1 VSDEGVRESYGAMI
15 TACGGQRR
23 PAPRRLVRPAAG
35 ARRRRGA
42 ARGLARRAVGAL
54 ALAALLLVAAGC
66 GSGSSPGTST
76 ATSAAAPS
84 TTLAAAPPQ
93 PSERC
98 GDPAAKA
105 RTFWLD
111 APGGARLQAATVGGG
126 PDAAVFVHESGSE
139 GMCGFW
145 SYANWLART
154 HHLRAVLFDQCGYG
168 ESACP
173 GGRDET
179 GPAWGA
185 ATAAA
190 VAWAR
195 DHGARHV
202 TLVGASFGG
211 IVVLHAATSIRP
223 AVDAVVDLSGELSW
237 NDLDSLPASRG
248 LAVPA
253 LFAVAPGDRYVTV
266 GDMRRVYQASSAR
279 PKRLVVLSQPLGH
292 GWAMLSDNGWTPLA
306 STVADWVGGRR
317 R

>member
-1 VSDEGVRESYGAMI
+1 VSDERARESYGAMAR
-15 TACGGQRR
+15 TCYGLSSPGRR
-23 PAPRRLVRPAAG
+23 W
-35 ARRRRGA
+35 RGA
-42 ARGLARRAVGAL
+42 GAL
-54 ALAALLLVAAGC
+54 ALATLLLAAAGC
-66 GSGSSPGTST
+66 GSGSKGAAT
-76 ATSAAAPS
+76 ATSAAAAPS
-84 TTLAAAPPQ
+84 TALAAAPPQ

-98 GDPAAKA
+98 GDPATKA
-105 RTFWLD
+105 RAFWLD
-111 APGGARLQAATVGGG
+111 VPGGARLQAAMVGGG

-139 GMCGFW
+139 GLCGFW
-145 SYANWLART
+145 AYANWLART

-179 GPAWGA
+179 GPAWGM

-195 DHGARHV
+195 GHGARHV

-211 IVVLHAATSIRP
+211 IVVLHAAASIRP

-237 NDLDSLPASRG
+237 NDLDSLPAARD

-253 LFAVAPGDRYVTV
+253 LFAVAPGDRYVSV
-266 GDMRRVYQASSAR
+266 KDMRRVYQASSAT

-292 GWAMLSDNGWTPLA
+292 GWAMLDDSGWTPLA

>member
-1 VSDEGVRESYGAMI
+1 VSDERARESYRAMVRI
-15 TACGGQRR
+15 PGGQRR
-23 PAPRRLVRPAAG
+23 PGRRRGSGTQWWRGAAG
-35 ARRRRGA
+35 A
-42 ARGLARRAVGAL
+42 LTF
-54 ALAALLLVAAGC
+54 AALLLVAAGC
-66 GSGSSPGTST
+66 GSGPKGTAT

-98 GDPAAKA
+98 GDPATKA

-111 APGGARLQAATVGGG
+111 APRGARLQAAMVGGG

-139 GMCGFW
+139 GLCGFW
-145 SYANWLART
+145 AYANWLART

-195 DHGARHV
+195 GHGARHV

-211 IVVLHAATSIRP
+211 IVVLHAAASVRP
-223 AVDAVVDLSGELSW
+223 PVDAVVDLSGELSW
-237 NDLDSLPASRG
+237 NDLDSLPATRK

-266 GDMRRVYQASSAR
+266 ADMRRVYQASPAT

-292 GWAMLSDNGWTPLA
+292 GWAMLDDGGWTPLA
-306 STVADWVGGRR
+306 ATVADWVAGRR

>member
-1 VSDEGVRESYGAMI
+1 V
-15 TACGGQRR
+15 
-23 PAPRRLVRPAAG
+23 
-35 ARRRRGA
+35 
-42 ARGLARRAVGAL
+42 LA
-54 ALAALLLVAAGC
+54 AAGC
-66 GSGSSPGTST
+66 GSGSRAPGAAT
-76 ATSAAAPS
+76 ATSAAAPA

-98 GDPAAKA
+98 GDPATRA

-111 APGGARLQAATVGGG
+111 GPGGARLQAATVGGG

-139 GMCGFW
+139 GLCGFW
-145 SYANWLART
+145 AYAVWLART

-168 ESACP
+168 ASACP
-173 GGRDET
+173 GGRDESGT
-179 GPAWGA
+179 AWGG

-211 IVVLHAATSIRP
+211 IVVLHAAASIRP

-237 NDLDSLPASRG
+237 NDLDSLPAARG

-266 GDMRRVYQASSAR
+266 KDMRRVYQASSAK
-279 PKRLVVLSQPLGH
+279 PKRLVVLSAPLGH
-292 GWAMLSDNGWTPLA
+292 GWAMLSGGNGWSPLA
-306 STVADWVGGRR
+306 TTVADWAGGRHR
-317 R
+317 

>member
-1 VSDEGVRESYGAMI
+1 
-15 TACGGQRR
+15 
-23 PAPRRLVRPAAG
+23 
-35 ARRRRGA
+35 
-42 ARGLARRAVGAL
+42 L
-54 ALAALLLVAAGC
+54 ALAALLLAAAGC
-66 GSGSSPGTST
+66 GSGSRASGTGT
-76 ATSAAAPS
+76 ATSTGAPA
-84 TTLAAAPPQ
+84 TTLAAAPSQ

-98 GDPAAKA
+98 GEPATKA
-105 RTFWLD
+105 RAFWLD
-111 APGGARLQAATVGGG
+111 APRGARLQAAAVGAG
-126 PDAAVFVHESGSE
+126 PDVAVFVHEYGGGA

-145 SYANWLART
+145 SYANWLARA

-173 GGRDET
+173 GGSDDP

-211 IVVLHAATSIRP
+211 IVVLHAAASIRLR
-223 AVDAVVDLSGELSW
+223 VDAVVDLSGELSW
-237 NDLDSLPASRG
+237 NDLDSLPAARR

-253 LFAVAPGDRYVTV
+253 LFAVAPHDRYVSV
-266 GDMRRVYQASSAR
+266 KDMRRLYQASSAR

-292 GWAMLSDNGWTPLA
+292 GWAMLDDGTGWTPLA
-306 STVADWVGGRR
+306 STVAGWVGGRR